1 MANMKLLNLIFQTYR
16 MDKTQ
21 KIKKFHALLA
31 VNHMMAAKVH
41 VLAGYGVESTL
52 HLTSTEL
59 DQAIERLQHIQ
70 YQKSEPVSD
79 EIRTWRHNCLKAMGK
94 YIDTRDWSR
103 VNAFL
108 LDKRILGKHLYEANI
123 TELQTLHKKLHSIK
137 DVYAEKDH
145 KIKRLTLL
153 N

>member
-1 MANMKLLNLIFQTYR
+1 

-31 VNHMMAAKVH
+31 VNQMMAAKVH
-41 VLAGYGVESTL
+41 VLAGFGVDSTL
-52 HLTSTEL
+52 QLTVEEL
-59 DQAIERLQHIQ
+59 DQAIERLQNLHF
-70 YQKSEPVSD
+70 QKSEPVSD
-79 EIRTWRHNCLKAMGK
+79 EIRTWRHKCLKAMSK
-94 YIDTRDWSR
+94 YVDTRDWSR

-108 LDKRILGKHLYEANI
+108 LDKRILGKHLYEANLA
-123 TELQTLHKKLHSIK
+123 ELQTLHKKLHSIK
-137 DVYAEKDH
+137 DIYAERDK

>member
-1 MANMKLLNLIFQTYR
+1 

-41 VLAGYGVESTL
+41 VLSGFGVSSTL
-52 HLTSTEL
+52 QLTDEEL
-59 DQAIERLQHIQ
+59 DQAIEKLQEISF
-70 YQKSEPVSD
+70 KKTEPVTD
-79 EIRTWRHNCLKAMGK
+79 EVRQWRHKCLVAMNK
-94 YIDTRDWSR
+94 YVDTRDFNR

-108 LDKRILGKHLYEANI
+108 LDKRILGKHLYEASVV
-123 TELQTLHKKLHSIK
+123 ELHSLHKKLHSIK
-137 DVYAEKDH
+137 DVYIAKDNQ
-145 KIKRLTLL
+145 IKRLTLL